1 MEIAVKNVLDDKLRK
16 DFQLNI
22 PAQLINQKINDHI
35 TQIQP
40 EFTMDGFEKG
50 QVPVETIK
58 EKYGKS
64 IMAEQSDILISEAVG
79 KIVNDNKYKIAS
91 YPKIEFKTFEEGKDL
106 SLVASF
112 EIFPTMPEVDF
123 SKITLNKYQAEFSEE
138 ELEEMANKSL
148 KDKLNFIEQDSIY
161 LANYGDIVVINYS
174 GTINGVPFEGSE
186 GEDYRLELGSKTFVA
201 NFEEQLVGK
210 MVGEEINVNVTFPA
224 DYFRPSLANK
234 NAVFV
239 VDITSILKPENV
251 KIDNEF
257 ILKTTGSENIEDLK
271 DVIFDQANINYS
283 ATCRAIFKK
292 ELFDYL
298 DSIYKIDLPVGLVN
312 EQSKFLKNMVES
324 NGQNPEKGSASNEDK
339 LKSLKLS
346 QRMVRCGLIL
356 ADIASKNDIQVT
368 NEEVDEEIDNIVA
381 QYPDQEAQIL
391 ETYNKNPQAIQQI
404 QGAIL
409 EEKTIDFILQKINI
423 NEMRVSSKQIDR
435 LWFDISNNQ

>member
-22 PAQLINQKINDHI
+22 PAQLINQKINEYL

-40 EFTMDGFEKG
+40 EFSMEGFEKG
-50 QVPVETIK
+50 QVPIATIK
-58 EKYGKS
+58 EKHGKS
-64 IMAEQSDILISEAVG
+64 IMAEQSDILISDAIG
-79 KIVNDNKYKIAS
+79 KIVNDNNYKIAS

-106 SLVASF
+106 NLVASF
-112 EIFPTMPEVDF
+112 EIFPSMPEVDF
-123 SKITLNKYQAEFSEE
+123 SKITLNKYQVEFSEE
-138 ELEEMANKSL
+138 ELEEMANKTL
-148 KDKLNFIEQDSIY
+148 KEKLNYIEQDSIY
-161 LANYGDIVVINYS
+161 LANYGDVVIIDYS
-174 GTINGVPFEGSE
+174 GSIDGNSFEGSE

-210 MVGEEINVNVTFPA
+210 MSGETVNVNVTFPA

-239 VDITSILKPENV
+239 VDIISILKTENV

-257 ILKTTGSENIEDLK
+257 IQKTTGSEDMEDLK
-271 DVIFDQANINYS
+271 DAIFDEANVNYS

-298 DSIYKIDLPVGLVN
+298 DSFYKIELPVGLVN
-312 EQSKFLKNMVES
+312 EQSKFLKNIVES
-324 NGQNPEKGSASNEDK
+324 SGQNSGNPDVSSEDK

-356 ADIASKNDIQVT
+356 ADIASKNNIQVT
-368 NEEVDEEIDNIVA
+368 NEEVDEEIDNIIA
-381 QYPDQEAQIL
+381 QYPEQEAQIL

>member
-22 PAQLINQKINDHI
+22 PAQLINQKINEYL

-40 EFTMDGFEKG
+40 EFSMEGFEKG
-50 QVPVETIK
+50 QVPIATIK
-58 EKYGKS
+58 EKHGKS
-64 IMAEQSDILISEAVG
+64 IMAEQSDILISDVVG
-79 KIVNDNKYKIAS
+79 KIVNDNNYKIAS

-106 SLVASF
+106 NLVASF
-112 EIFPTMPEVDF
+112 EIFPAMPDVDF

-138 ELEEMANKSL
+138 ELEEMANKAL
-148 KDKLNFIEQDSIY
+148 KENLNFIEQDSIY

-174 GTINGVPFEGSE
+174 GFIDGESFEGSE

-210 MVGEEINVNVTFPA
+210 MVGEEIDVHVTFPA
-224 DYFRPSLANK
+224 DYFRPNLANK
-234 NAVFV
+234 SAVFE
-239 VDITSILKPENV
+239 VDIISILKPENV

-257 ILKTTGSENIEDLK
+257 IQKTTGSEDLEDLK
-271 DVIFDQANINYS
+271 DAIFDQVNVNYS

-298 DSIYKIDLPVGLVN
+298 DSFYKIELPVGLVN
-312 EQSKFLKNMVES
+312 EQSKFLKNMVET
-324 NGQNPEKGSASNEDK
+324 NGQNPEKEAVSNEDK

-368 NEEVDEEIDNIVA
+368 NEEVDEEIGNIIA
-381 QYPDQEAQIL
+381 QYPEQEDQIL

-409 EEKTIDFILQKINI
+409 EEKTIDFILQQINI

>member
-22 PAQLINQKINDHI
+22 PAQLINQKINEYL

-40 EFTMDGFEKG
+40 EFSMEGFEKG
-50 QVPVETIK
+50 QVPIATIK
-58 EKYGKS
+58 EKHGKS
-64 IMAEQSDILISEAVG
+64 IMAEQSDILISDAIG
-79 KIVNDNKYKIAS
+79 KIVNDNNYKIAS

-106 SLVASF
+106 NLVASF
-112 EIFPTMPEVDF
+112 EIFPSMPEVDF
-123 SKITLNKYQAEFSEE
+123 SKITLNKYQVEFSEE
-138 ELEEMANKSL
+138 ELEEMANKTL
-148 KDKLNFIEQDSIY
+148 KEKLNYIEQDSIY
-161 LANYGDIVVINYS
+161 LANYGDVVIIDYS
-174 GTINGVPFEGSE
+174 GSIDGNSFEGSE

-210 MVGEEINVNVTFPA
+210 MSGETVNVNVTFPA

-239 VDITSILKPENV
+239 VDIISILKTENV

-257 ILKTTGSENIEDLK
+257 IQKTTGSEDMEDLK
-271 DVIFDQANINYS
+271 DAIFDEANVNYS

-298 DSIYKIDLPVGLVN
+298 DSFYKIELPVGLVN
-312 EQSKFLKNMVES
+312 EQSKFLKNIVES
-324 NGQNPEKGSASNEDK
+324 SGQNSGNPDVSSEDK

-368 NEEVDEEIDNIVA
+368 NEEVDEEIDNIIA
-381 QYPDQEAQIL
+381 QYPEQEAQIL